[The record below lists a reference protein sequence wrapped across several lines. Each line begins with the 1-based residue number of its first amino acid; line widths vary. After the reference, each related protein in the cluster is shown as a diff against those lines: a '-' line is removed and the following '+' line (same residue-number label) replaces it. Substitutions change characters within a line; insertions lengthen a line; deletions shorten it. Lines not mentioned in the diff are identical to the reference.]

1 MQQQSL
7 WKVLVFALL
16 LPTSIRTLA
25 LPRAARPT
33 DETLTLPG
41 EIGVRGGRLTV
52 DLRPEPRTL
61 NPITALDASSKEV
74 IPLLFADLIHI
85 NVFTQKTEPALA
97 KSWKVSADGRTY
109 TLELRRG
116 IFFSDGHP
124 FDADDVMFSFK
135 VYLDEKLQSPQ
146 RDLLEVNGKPIQVR
160 KLGPFTIAVDLPEPY
175 AAAERL
181 FDNVSI
187 LPRHLLEQAYVKGEL
202 GKAWNLTADPSGVAG
217 LGPFRL
223 KQYIAGQKLVLERN
237 PYYWK
242 TDAAKNRLPY
252 LDELVIVP
260 AASEDAEVIRF
271 QAGDLDVIDNINAE
285 NFSVLEKE
293 QAAKQFRI
301 QDLGAGMVYEF
312 LFFNLNDLSS
322 KQLPEISRKQQWF
335 RNDAFRQAVSAAI
348 DRNALVRLVYR
359 GHAAALASEVTPANK
374 LWLDSALPRPVQSLE
389 KAQALLRSAG
399 FSRDADGKLVDSHGA
414 PVEFSIAVN
423 PGNQQ
428 RTRMATMV
436 QEDLNR
442 LGMQVHIVPLE
453 SGSLMTRLGDSL
465 DYEACMLGLLSGDA
479 DPNPEIN
486 TWISTGSSHYWA
498 PVETKPLAPWQAEID
513 RLMQQQT
520 SVLDYKKRKQIY
532 DRVQEILAEHLPVI
546 FLISPDVLVG
556 AKNSLKG
563 IRPAALRHH
572 LLWNVEQIYWA
583 PASQK

>member
-399 FSRDADGKLVDSHGA
+399 FSRDADGNLVDSHGA

-428 RTRMATMV
+428 RTRMATIV